1 MSDGV
6 IDDHIDDRDLGSQL
20 NDVDRWCARLVRW
33 WLNKIELQSIDRIT
47 QTQTR
52 ILKCFNK
59 TKLAQQS
66 FVSRNFQNL
75 FDKTYKSNYEILNLK
90 LFF

>member
-6 IDDHIDDRDLGSQL
+6 IGDHIDDRDLGKPTQRRRPL
-20 NDVDRWCARLVRW
+20 CARLVRCC
-33 WLNKIELQSIDRIT
+33 LNKIELQSIDRIT

-66 FVSRNFQNL
+66 FVSRNF
-75 FDKTYKSNYEILNLK
+75 
-90 LFF
+90 